1 MLRRATVSSPDPRE
15 TRFDGVRIHIES
27 DNTYEQAVAALL
39 AEIGENPEPITDLP
53 AAFFR
58 DWGSFAT
65 EITRHLGSS
74 EFMLM
79 HLIDH
84 GEWLATAGINRK
96 ALRAI
101 LGNPLIA
108 ITMLR
113 HDLTAGLFA
122 PVELLILEEDDNR
135 SSVTYIRPSSLMVI
149 DDNPP
154 LQAAALVL
162 DEKLAALAV
171 RVAAG
176 KSTTLE
182 SA

>member
-1 MLRRATVSSPDPRE
+1 VSTLDPQE
-15 TRFDGVRIHIES
+15 TRFDGVRVRIDS
-27 DNTYEQAVAALL
+27 DNSYDDLVAALR
-39 AEIGENPEPITDLP
+39 AEVGEIPESITELP
-53 AAFFR
+53 AAFFD
-58 DWGSFAT
+58 DWGSFST

-84 GEWLATAGINRK
+84 GEWLQTAGLNRK

-101 LGNPLIA
+101 LGNPLIS

-113 HDLTAGLFA
+113 HDLTAALFA
-122 PVELLILEEDDNR
+122 PVELLLLEEDDNR
-135 SSVTYIRPSSLMVI
+135 SSLTYVKPSSIMVI

-154 LQAAALVL
+154 LRTAAREL
-162 DEKLAALAV
+162 DEKLGALVAKIAAS
-171 RVAAG
+171 
-176 KSTTLE
+176 KSSTLE

>member
-1 MLRRATVSSPDPRE
+1 MLRRATVSSTDPRE
-15 TRFDGVRIHIES
+15 TRFDGVRIPIDS
-27 DNTYEQAVAALL
+27 DNTYEHLVAALL
-39 AEIGENPEPITDLP
+39 SEIGENPEPISDLP
-53 AAFFR
+53 AAFFH
-58 DWGSFAT
+58 DWGSFAE

-84 GEWLATAGINRK
+84 GEWLETAGINRK

-101 LGNPLIA
+101 LGNPLIS

-122 PVELLILEEDDNR
+122 PVELLVLEEGDNR
-135 SSVTYIRPSSLMVI
+135 SSLTYIKPSSLMVV

-154 LQAAALVL
+154 LRAAALAL
-162 DEKLAALAV
+162 DEKLAALAAKI
-171 RVAAG
+171 AAS

>member
-1 MLRRATVSSPDPRE
+1 MSSPDTRQ
-15 TRFDGVRIHIES
+15 TRFDGVRIHINS
-27 DNTYEQAVAALL
+27 DITYDQAVAALL

-53 AAFFR
+53 AAFFE
-58 DWGSFAT
+58 DWGSFAA
-65 EITRHLGSS
+65 EISRHLGSS

-84 GEWLATAGINRK
+84 GEWLQTAGINRK

-101 LGNPLIA
+101 LGNPLIS

-122 PVELLILEEDDNR
+122 PVELLILEEDDHR
-135 SSVTYIRPSSLMVI
+135 SSVTYIKPSSLMVV

-154 LQAAALVL
+154 LRAAALVL
-162 DEKLAALAV
+162 DEKLAALAT

-176 KSTTLE
+176 KSTSLE